1 MVAITKQEDL
11 SKDVIDTLKKRKF
24 IVQEVIKSFTVEK
37 GHNYQTERKKKQ
49 ADLTSEMIVNG
60 TWKDVEFKPY
70 NYNALGKEIH
80 TGNLHP
86 LLKVASYKNR

>member
-1 MVAITKQEDL
+1 M

-24 IVQEVIKSFTVEK
+24 IIQEVIKSFTVEK
-37 GHNYQTERKKKQ
+37 GQKYQIERKKKQ
-49 ADLTSEMIVNG
+49 ADLTSEMIVSG

-86 LLKVASYKNR
+86 LLKVPFCKSR